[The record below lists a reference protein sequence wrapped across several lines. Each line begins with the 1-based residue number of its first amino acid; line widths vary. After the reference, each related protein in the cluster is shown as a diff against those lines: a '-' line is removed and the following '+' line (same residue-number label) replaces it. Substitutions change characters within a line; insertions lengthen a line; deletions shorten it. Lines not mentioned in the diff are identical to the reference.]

1 MGSTPI
7 LGTKIKIMTH
17 KEYWDGLFK
26 EMDELIIELNRTDL
40 DEVSRSIK
48 LKEFLLFNFVDD
60 RRHKLK
66 LAKEFKRGREFE
78 NKKLTKL
85 VK

>member
-1 MGSTPI
+1 
-7 LGTKIKIMTH
+7 MTH

-66 LAKEFKRGREFE
+66 LTKEFKIGREFE